1 MKYVEDERSNNQNTR
16 RELFYHQFLKKFDWI
31 SWFSAA
37 VGLTLLI
44 FLGLLQRDRFFPG
57 QNDFLQLYA
66 GAKLSGTPDLYSPA
80 AARRIHGEATGVELV
95 GVYYSRPPF
104 YAFLLRPF
112 GMLPYRAAYWTFE
125 GISFAAFAVFLIL
138 FVPQCKELILFSS
151 LCFPLLSDF
160 LNGQDVTLVL
170 LLAAGSIIAIRKDHE
185 FLAGLL
191 LSLCAIKGHLFVLT
205 PLVFLIHRR
214 WRVLI
219 GGAAGGLAL
228 TLISFLT
235 DGWDWPRRYLA
246 LLANPELHPNP
257 SSMPNLRGL
266 IFGITGA
273 EHPGDYWLLTIFVIA
288 AVASLAWKT
297 KDLEMAFAFSLIG
310 GLLVGYHAYL
320 QDAVLL
326 LLPFAIVI
334 AKSKIVPLRVLMAMA
349 ILPPIYI
356 CLMVGRPYNIAVPL
370 VLISVLVAAR
380 IQKSEAIVGQVPD
393 LPSQ

>member
-1 MKYVEDERSNNQNTR
+1 M
-16 RELFYHQFLKKFDWI
+16 KKFDWI
-31 SWFSAA
+31 QWISAA
-37 VGLTLLI
+37 LGLTLLI
-44 FLGLLQRDRFFPG
+44 FLAFLQRDRFFPG

-66 GAKLSGTPDLYSPA
+66 GAKLSGTPDLYSPVA
-80 AARRIHGEATGVELV
+80 AKRIHQQSVGLELI

-104 YAFLLRPF
+104 YADLLRPL
-112 GMLPYRAAYWTFE
+112 GWLSYRAAYWTFQ

-151 LCFPLLSDF
+151 LCLPLLSNF

-170 LLAAGSIIAIRKDHE
+170 LLAAGSILAIRHDHD
-185 FLAGLL
+185 FIAGML

-214 WRVLI
+214 WMVLA
-219 GGAAGGLAL
+219 GGAAGGVVL
-228 TLISFLT
+228 TAMSFLT
-235 DGWDWPRRYLA
+235 DGRDWPRRYLA

-257 SSMPNLRGL
+257 ASMPNLRGL
-266 IFGITGA
+266 VFGITGA
-273 EHPGDYWLLTIFVIA
+273 DYPAMYWALTILI
-288 AVASLAWKT
+288 VALVVWLAWRMA
-297 KDLEMAFAFSLIG
+297 DLEMAFAMSIIA

-334 AKSKIVPLRVLMAMA
+334 AKSKMVSLRVLIALA

-356 CLMVGRPYNIAVPL
+356 CLMMGRPWNIAVPVML
-370 VLISVLVAAR
+370 MAVLGVAAT
-380 IQKSEAIVGQVPD
+380 SEKPAQ
-393 LPSQ
+393 

>member
-16 RELFYHQFLKKFDWI
+16 RKLFYHQFLKNDWI
-31 SWFSAA
+31 QWISAA
-37 VGLTLLI
+37 LGLTLLI

-66 GAKLSGTPDLYSPA
+66 GAKLSGTPDLYSPV
-80 AARRIHGEATGVELV
+80 AARRIHREATGVELV

-104 YAFLLRPF
+104 YAALLRPL
-112 GMLPYRAAYWTFE
+112 GMLPYRVAYWTFE
-125 GISFAAFAVFLIL
+125 SISFAAFAVFLVL
-138 FVPQCKELILFSS
+138 FVPQCKELVLFSS

-170 LLAAGSIIAIRKDHE
+170 LLAAGSILAIRNDHE
-185 FLAGLL
+185 FLAGLF

-214 WRVLI
+214 WRVLA
-219 GGAAGGLAL
+219 GGATGGFILL
-228 TLISFLT
+228 TVSFLT
-235 DGWDWPRRYLA
+235 DGWDWLRRYLA
-246 LLANPELHPNP
+246 LLQNPELHPNP

-266 IFGITGA
+266 IFGMAGA
-273 EHPGDYWLLTIFVIA
+273 EHPAAYWLLTILVVA
-288 AVASLAWKT
+288 AVAWLAWRIQ
-297 KDLEMAFAFSLIG
+297 DLEMAFAMSLVA

-334 AKSKIVPLRVLMAMA
+334 AKSKVVPLRMLMAVA

-356 CLMVGRPYNIAVPL
+356 CLMVGRPYNIAAPL
-370 VLISVLVAAR
+370 LLIAVLTAAPIGREPQLSSHQPVL
-380 IQKSEAIVGQVPD
+380 
-393 LPSQ
+393 

>member
-1 MKYVEDERSNNQNTR
+1 MKYVEDERSNYQNTGA
-16 RELFYHQFLKKFDWI
+16 ELFYHRFLKKIDWI
-31 SWFSAA
+31 QWISAA
-37 VGLTLLI
+37 LGVTLLVS
-44 FLGLLQRDRFFPG
+44 LGLLQRDRFLPG

-66 GAKLSGTPDLYSPA
+66 GAKLSGTPDLYSPI
-80 AARRIHGEATGVELV
+80 AARLIHRQSVGIELV

-104 YAFLLRPF
+104 YADFLRPL
-112 GMLPYRAAYWTFE
+112 GRLPYRAAYWTFE
-125 GISFAAFAVFLIL
+125 SISFAAFAVFLIL

-151 LCFPLLSDF
+151 LCFPLLSNF

-170 LLAAGSIIAIRKDHE
+170 LLAAGSILAIRNEHD

-214 WRVLI
+214 WMVLA
-219 GGAAGGLAL
+219 GGAAGGFAL
-228 TLISFLT
+228 TGLSFIT
-235 DGWDWPRRYLA
+235 DGRDWPRRYLT
-246 LLANPELHPNP
+246 LLSNPELHPNP

-266 IFGITGA
+266 VFGVTGQESSA
-273 EHPGDYWLLTIFVIA
+273 IYWVLTICIVA
-288 AVASLAWKT
+288 AVVYLVWKLR
-297 KDLEMAFAFSLIG
+297 DLEMAFAMSIVA

-334 AKSKIVPLRVLMAMA
+334 AKSKVVPLRVLMALA

-356 CLMVGRPYNIAVPL
+356 CLLMGRPWNIAVPL
-370 VLISVLVAAR
+370 MLLTVLSVAALSR
-380 IQKSEAIVGQVPD
+380 TGPRPVA
-393 LPSQ
+393 

>member
-1 MKYVEDERSNNQNTR
+1 MAARKMKYVEDERSNNQNTR
-16 RELFYHQFLKKFDWI
+16 DQLYYHQLLKNLDWI
-31 SWFSAA
+31 QWISAA
-37 VGLTLLI
+37 VGLTLLM

-66 GAKLSGTPDLYSPA
+66 GAKLSGTTDLYSPA
-80 AARRIHGEATGVELV
+80 AARRIHRESAGVELE

-104 YAFLLRPF
+104 YAAMLRPLA
-112 GMLPYRAAYWTFE
+112 MLPYRAAYWTFQ

-151 LCFPLLSDF
+151 LCFPLLSNF

-170 LLAAGSIIAIRKDHE
+170 LCAAGCILAIRNGHG
-185 FLAGLL
+185 FLGGLL
-191 LSLCAIKGHLFVLT
+191 LSLCAIKGHLLVLT

-214 WRVLI
+214 WSVLA
-219 GGAAGGLAL
+219 GGAAGGFLL
-228 TLISFLT
+228 VMLSFLT
-235 DGWDWPRRYLA
+235 DGWDWPRRYLT

-266 IFGITGA
+266 VFGIAGA
-273 EHPGDYWLLTIFVIA
+273 EHPAAYWLLTILVVA
-288 AVASLAWKT
+288 AVAWLAWKMR
-297 KDLEMAFAFSLIG
+297 DLEMAFAFSLVA

-334 AKSKIVPLRVLMAMA
+334 AKSNAKPLRVLMALS

-356 CLMVGRPYNIAVPL
+356 GLMMGRPYNVAVPL
-370 VLISVLVAAR
+370 MLIAVLVAAV
-380 IQKSEAIVGQVPD
+380 QPAESAA
-393 LPSQ
+393 

>member
-1 MKYVEDERSNNQNTR
+1 M
-16 RELFYHQFLKKFDWI
+16 KKFDWI
-31 SWFSAA
+31 QWISAA

-66 GAKLSGTPDLYSPA
+66 GAKLSGTPDLYSPV
-80 AARRIHGEATGVELV
+80 AARRIHRESAGVELV

-104 YAFLLRPF
+104 YAAMLRPLA
-112 GMLPYRAAYWTFE
+112 MLPYRAAYWTFE
-125 GISFAAFAVFLIL
+125 GLSFLAFAVFLIL
-138 FVPQCKELILFSS
+138 FVPQCKELVLFSS
-151 LCFPLLSDF
+151 LCFPLLSNF

-170 LLAAGSIIAIRKDHE
+170 LLAAGSILAIRGGHG
-185 FLAGLL
+185 FLGGLL

-214 WRVLI
+214 WTVLA
-219 GGAAGGLAL
+219 GGAAGGVVL
-228 TLISFLT
+228 TAISFLT

-266 IFGITGA
+266 VFGISGA
-273 EHPGDYWLLTIFVIA
+273 EHPAVYWLLTILVVA
-288 AVASLAWKT
+288 AVVWLAWKMQ
-297 KDLEMAFAFSLIG
+297 DLEMAFAMSLVA

-334 AKSKIVPLRVLMAMA
+334 AKSNAKPLRVLMALA

-356 CLMVGRPYNIAVPL
+356 CLMLGRPYNIAVPL
-370 VLISVLVAAR
+370 MLIAVLVAALHNVQLSKLR
-380 IQKSEAIVGQVPD
+380 SFSS
-393 LPSQ
+393 PSAPGRTG

>member
-16 RELFYHQFLKKFDWI
+16 AELFYHQFLKKIDWI
-31 SWFSAA
+31 QWISAA

-66 GAKLSGTPDLYSPA
+66 GAKLSGTPDLYSPI
-80 AARRIHGEATGVELV
+80 AARRIHRESTGVELV

-104 YAFLLRPF
+104 YADLLRPL

-125 GISFAAFAVFLIL
+125 SISFAAFAVFLIL
-138 FVPQCKELILFSS
+138 FVPQCKELVLFSS
-151 LCFPLLSDF
+151 LCFPLLSDL
-160 LNGQDVTLVL
+160 LNGQDVTIVL
-170 LLAAGSIIAIRKDHE
+170 LLAAGSILAIRREHD
-185 FLAGLL
+185 FVAGLL

-214 WRVLI
+214 WMVLA
-219 GGAAGGLAL
+219 GGAVGGVAL
-228 TLISFLT
+228 TAISFLS
-235 DGWDWPRRYLA
+235 DGWDWPRRYLT
-246 LLANPELHPNP
+246 LLKNPELHPSP

-266 IFGITGA
+266 VFGVTGE
-273 EHPGDYWLLTIFVIA
+273 EHPAVYWVLTILV
-288 AVASLAWKT
+288 VAGVVWLAWKMR
-297 KDLEMAFAFSLIG
+297 DLEMAFAMSMVA

-334 AKSKIVPLRVLMAMA
+334 AKSKAVPLRVLMALA

-356 CLMVGRPYNIAVPL
+356 GLLMGRPWNVAVPVTL
-370 VLISVLVAAR
+370 MAVLGVAVVTR
-380 IQKSEAIVGQVPD
+380 RD
-393 LPSQ
+393 LTD

>member
-1 MKYVEDERSNNQNTR
+1 
-16 RELFYHQFLKKFDWI
+16 LKIDWI
-31 SWFSAA
+31 QWISAA
-37 VGLTLLI
+37 LGLTLLI
-44 FLGLLQRDRFFPG
+44 FMGLLQRDRFFPG

-66 GAKLSGTPDLYSPA
+66 GAKLSGTPDLYSPT
-80 AARRIHGEATGVELV
+80 AARRIHRESAGVELV

-104 YAFLLRPF
+104 YAALLRPLAK
-112 GMLPYRAAYWTFE
+112 LPYRAAYWTFE

-151 LCFPLLSDF
+151 LCLPLLSNF
-160 LNGQDVTLVL
+160 LNGQDVTLAL
-170 LLAAGSIIAIRKDHE
+170 LLAAGSILAIRRDQD

-214 WRVLI
+214 WAVLL
-219 GGAAGGLAL
+219 GGAAGGVVL
-228 TLISFLT
+228 TLMSFLT
-235 DGWDWPRRYLA
+235 DSRDWPQRYLT
-246 LLANPELHPNP
+246 LLANPELHPSP
-257 SSMPNLRGL
+257 GSMPNLRGL

-273 EHPGDYWLLTIFVIA
+273 EYPAVYWLLTILV
-288 AVASLAWKT
+288 VATTVWLAWRM
-297 KDLEMAFAFSLIG
+297 KDLEMAFAMSLVA

-334 AKSKIVPLRVLMAMA
+334 ARSKVVPLRLAMALA

-356 CLMVGRPYNIAVPL
+356 CLLMGRPYNVAVPL
-370 VLISVLVAAR
+370 TLIGVLITASYGRASVER
-380 IQKSEAIVGQVPD
+380 
-393 LPSQ
+393 

>member
-1 MKYVEDERSNNQNTR
+1 M
-16 RELFYHQFLKKFDWI
+16 
-31 SWFSAA
+31 
-37 VGLTLLI
+37 GLTLLV

-80 AARRIHGEATGVELV
+80 AARLIHQKSVGVELI

-104 YAFLLRPF
+104 YADLLRPL
-112 GMLPYRAAYWTFE
+112 GWLHYRAAYWTFE
-125 GISFAAFAVFLIL
+125 GISFAAFALFLIL

-170 LLAAGSIIAIRKDHE
+170 LLAAGSILAIRREHD
-185 FLAGLL
+185 FVAGLL

-214 WRVLI
+214 WLVLA
-219 GGAAGGLAL
+219 GGAAGGAL
-228 TLISFLT
+228 LTAMSFLT
-235 DGWDWPRRYLA
+235 DGRDWPRRYLT
-246 LLANPELHPNP
+246 LLSNPELHPSP
-257 SSMPNLRGL
+257 ATMPNLRGL
-266 IFGITGA
+266 VFGVTGA
-273 EHPGDYWLLTIFVIA
+273 DHPAIYWTLTILILAVVIW
-288 AVASLAWKT
+288 LAWKMA
-297 KDLEMAFAFSLIG
+297 DLEMAFAMSIIA

-334 AKSKIVPLRVLMAMA
+334 AKSKVVSLRVLIALA

-356 CLMVGRPYNIAVPL
+356 CLMMGRPWNVAVPL
-370 VLISVLVAAR
+370 TLMAVLGAAALTEPPCVSMR
-380 IQKSEAIVGQVPD
+380 VDPK
-393 LPSQ
+393 

>member
-1 MKYVEDERSNNQNTR
+1 M
-16 RELFYHQFLKKFDWI
+16 
-31 SWFSAA
+31 
-37 VGLTLLI
+37 GLTLLI

-66 GAKLSGTPDLYSPA
+66 GAKLSGTPELYSPI
-80 AARRIHGEATGVELV
+80 AARRIHQQSVGLELI

-104 YAFLLRPF
+104 YADLLRPL
-112 GMLPYRAAYWTFE
+112 GWLRYRTAYWTFE

-151 LCFPLLSDF
+151 LCFPLLSNF

-170 LLAAGSIIAIRKDHE
+170 LLAAGSIVAIRREHD
-185 FLAGLL
+185 FVAGLL

-214 WRVLI
+214 WMVLAGGAV
-219 GGAAGGLAL
+219 GGAAL
-228 TLISFLT
+228 TAMSFLT
-235 DGWDWPRRYLA
+235 DGRDWPRRYLT
-246 LLANPELHPNP
+246 LLSNPELHPSP
-257 SSMPNLRGL
+257 ATMPNLRGL
-266 IFGITGA
+266 VFGVTGA
-273 EHPGDYWLLTIFVIA
+273 DHPAIYWALTILVVA
-288 AVASLAWKT
+288 AVIWLAWKMA
-297 KDLEMAFAFSLIG
+297 DLEMAFAMSIVA

-334 AKSKIVPLRVLMAMA
+334 AKSKVVSLRVLIALA

-356 CLMVGRPYNIAVPL
+356 CLMIGRPWNIAVPL
-370 VLISVLVAAR
+370 MLMAVLATAGMDPV
-380 IQKSEAIVGQVPD
+380 
-393 LPSQ
+393 LPSAPAITRPRSRT

>member
-16 RELFYHQFLKKFDWI
+16 AELFYHQFLKKIDWI
-31 SWFSAA
+31 QWISAA

-66 GAKLSGTPDLYSPA
+66 GAKLSGTPDLYSPI
-80 AARRIHGEATGVELV
+80 AARRIHRESAGVELV

-104 YAFLLRPF
+104 YADLLRPL
-112 GMLPYRAAYWTFE
+112 GWLPYRAAYWTFE
-125 GISFAAFAVFLIL
+125 SLSFAAFAVFLIL
-138 FVPQCKELILFSS
+138 FVPQCKELVLFSS
-151 LCFPLLSDF
+151 LCFPLLSNF

-170 LLAAGSIIAIRKDHE
+170 LLAAGSILAIRYEHD
-185 FLAGLL
+185 FVAGLL

-214 WRVLI
+214 WMVLA
-219 GGAAGGLAL
+219 GGAVGGVAL
-228 TLISFLT
+228 TAMSFLT
-235 DGWDWPRRYLA
+235 DGWDWPRRYLT
-246 LLANPELHPNP
+246 LLENPELHPSP

-266 IFGITGA
+266 VFGITGEEFPA
-273 EHPGDYWLLTIFVIA
+273 VYWVLTIFVVA
-288 AVASLAWKT
+288 AVVWLAWKMR
-297 KDLEMAFAFSLIG
+297 DLEMAFAMSVVA

-334 AKSKIVPLRVLMAMA
+334 AKSKAVPLRVLMALA

-356 CLMVGRPYNIAVPL
+356 CLLMGRPWNVAVPVTL
-370 VLISVLVAAR
+370 MAVLGVAVTR
-380 IQKSEAIVGQVPD
+380 RPITG
-393 LPSQ
+393 

>member
-16 RELFYHQFLKKFDWI
+16 RKLFYHQFLKKLDWI
-31 SWFSAA
+31 QWISAA
-37 VGLTLLI
+37 VGLTLLV

-66 GAKLSGTPDLYSPA
+66 GAKLSGTTDLYSPA
-80 AARRIHGEATGVELV
+80 AARRIHREATGVELV

-104 YAFLLRPF
+104 YAALLRPL
-112 GMLPYRAAYWTFE
+112 GMVPYRVAYRTFE
-125 GISFAAFAVFLIL
+125 AISFAAFAVFLIL

-151 LCFPLLSDF
+151 LCFPLLSNF

-170 LLAAGSIIAIRKDHE
+170 LLAAASILAIRKEHE

-214 WRVLI
+214 WRVLA
-219 GGAAGGLAL
+219 GGATGGFILL
-228 TLISFLT
+228 TISFLT
-235 DGWDWPRRYLA
+235 DGWDWPRRYLT

-273 EHPGDYWLLTIFVIA
+273 DHPAAYWLLAILVVA
-288 AVASLAWKT
+288 AVAWLAWKIR
-297 KDLEMAFAFSLIG
+297 DLEMAFAMSLVA

-326 LLPFAIVI
+326 LLPFSIVI
-334 AKSKIVPLRVLMAMA
+334 AKSKVVPLRVLVALA

-370 VLISVLVAAR
+370 VLIAVLAAAL
-380 IQKSEAIVGQVPD
+380 INLQPQQS
-393 LPSQ
+393 SQ

>member
-1 MKYVEDERSNNQNTR
+1 MKYVDEERSNNQNTR

-31 SWFSAA
+31 QWISAA

-66 GAKLSGTPDLYSPA
+66 GAKLSGTPDLYSPE
-80 AARRIHGEATGVELV
+80 AARRIHRESTGVELV

-104 YAFLLRPF
+104 YALFLKPLA
-112 GMLPYRAAYWTFE
+112 MLPYRAAYWTFE

-151 LCFPLLSDF
+151 LCLPLLSNF

-170 LLAAGSIIAIRKDHE
+170 LLAAGSILAIRKEHA
-185 FLAGLL
+185 FLGGLL
-191 LSLCAIKGHLFVLT
+191 LSLCAIKGHLFILT

-214 WRVLI
+214 WRVLA
-219 GGAAGGLAL
+219 GGAAGGVLL
-228 TLISFLT
+228 TVLSFLS
-235 DGWDWPRRYLA
+235 DGWDWPRRYLT
-246 LLANPELHPNP
+246 LLENPELHPNP

-266 IFGITGA
+266 VFGIAGG
-273 EHPGDYWLLTIFVIA
+273 EHPAAYWVLTVLVVA
-288 AVASLAWKT
+288 AVAWLAWKMP
-297 KDLEMAFAFSLIG
+297 DLEMAFAMSLVA

-334 AKSKIVPLRVLMAMA
+334 AKSKAVPLRVLMALA

-356 CLMVGRPYNIAVPL
+356 CLVMGRPYNIAVPL
-370 VLISVLVAAR
+370 ILITLLGAAVS
-380 IQKSEAIVGQVPD
+380 QVGQVPD
-393 LPSQ
+393 LPGT